1 MMHDADRHIPV
12 IISQREPQAFARG
25 GLARAAKDVASSGRY
40 GDDMVIHVNK
50 DEFQQLRKEWGE
62 PTINP
67 KTGMPEFFLSGIRKW
82 FSDNPWASVA
92 LPAATSLLGVGN
104 LVGGGI
110 NDAFNLNLSPTVA
123 NSLGSALTGG
133 VTGGLTGGG
142 SGALTGALIGGASP
156 LVSNFVTGGDGRGI
170 LGGLF
175 GSGSSEGSVFGNLNG
190 VSGGDSATNANN
202 VTTSNNPLSGP
213 ASTASSSGALG
224 GLGGGIGNLLTSK
237 NAIPLAIGALALASG
252 FASKKPSAAAQAAAA
267 QNSAATAAFN
277 RPLASNVTFDRTY
290 VPLTAEEARNYGTHG
305 GRPQYLNNRLPA
317 VAAARGGLSQAAP
330 MMPTR
335 AAGKHVTGPGGGRDD
350 TIPAYLSNDEYVM
363 DAESVALLGNG
374 SPKAGAKKLD
384 QLRAGLREH
393 KGKALAKGK
402 ISPDAKDPAHYMKG
416 GRS

>member
-1 MMHDADRHIPV
+1 MHDANRHIAV
-12 IISQREPQAFARG
+12 TISAREPQAFAKG
-25 GLARAAKDVASSGRY
+25 GLARAANSVAKSGRY
-40 GDDMVIHVNK
+40 GDDMVIHVNR

-67 KTGMPEFFLSGIRKW
+67 STGMPEFFLSGIRKW

-104 LVGGGI
+104 FLGSGVNEALGGT
-110 NDAFNLNLSPTVA
+110 LSPTLA

-133 VTGGLTGGG
+133 GIGALTGGG
-142 SGALTGALIGGASP
+142 QGALTGALIGGATP
-156 LVSNFVTGGDGRGI
+156 LVSNFLTGGDGRGL

-175 GSGSSEGSVFGNLNG
+175 GSGGSEGVLGNLGG

-202 VTTSNNPLSGP
+202 FTTSNNPLSGP
-213 ASTASSSGALG
+213 ASTTSASGALG

-252 FASKKPSAAAQAAAA
+252 FAGKKPSAAAQAAAA
-267 QNSAATAAFN
+267 QNSAAQAAFN
-277 RPLASNVTFDRTY
+277 RPLASNVTFDRAQ
-290 VPLTAEEARNYGTHG
+290 VPLTAEEAMRYGTRG
-305 GRPQYLNNRLPA
+305 GRQQFTQNRLPA

-330 MMPTR
+330 MMPPVRPAGTR
-335 AAGKHVTGPGGGRDD
+335 VKGPGDGRAD

-374 SPKAGAKKLD
+374 SPDAGAKKLD
-384 QLRAGLREH
+384 QLREGLRAH
-393 KGKALAKGK
+393 KGKALSRGK
-402 ISPDAKDPAHYMKG
+402 ISPDAKDPHHYMKG
-416 GRS
+416 GRK

>member
-1 MMHDADRHIPV
+1 MHDANRHIAV
-12 IISQREPQAFARG
+12 TISEREPQAFAKG
-25 GLARAAKDVASSGRY
+25 GLARAAKSVAKSGRY
-40 GDDMVIHVNK
+40 GDDMVIHVNR

-104 LVGGGI
+104 FVGSGVNEALGGT
-110 NDAFNLNLSPTVA
+110 LSPTLA

-133 VTGGLTGGG
+133 GIGALTGGG
-142 SGALTGALIGGASP
+142 QGALTGALIGGATP
-156 LVSNFVTGGDGRGI
+156 LVSNFLTGGDGRGL

-175 GSGSSEGSVFGNLNG
+175 GSGGSEGVLGNLGG
-190 VSGGDSATNANN
+190 VPRDGGWAGAGASALESNSGLT
-202 VTTSNNPLSGP
+202 GP
-213 ASTASSSGALG
+213 ASTTSASGALG

-252 FASKKPSAAAQAAAA
+252 FAGKKPSAAAQAAAA
-267 QNSAATAAFN
+267 QNSAAQAAFN
-277 RPLASNVTFDRTY
+277 RPLASNVTFERAQ
-290 VPLTAEEARNYGTHG
+290 VPITAAEAMQYGTRG
-305 GRPQYLNNRLPA
+305 GRQQFANNRLPA

-330 MMPTR
+330 MMPPVR
-335 AAGKHVTGPGGGRDD
+335 PAGKQVKGPGDGRAD

-374 SPKAGAKKLD
+374 SPDAGAKKLD
-384 QLRAGLREH
+384 QLREGLRAH
-393 KGKALAKGK
+393 KGKALARGK
-402 ISPDAKDPAHYMKG
+402 ISPDAKDPHHYMKG
-416 GRS
+416 GRK